1 MGAVRFGG
9 AAVKLKAVDLFSG
22 CGGLTL
28 GLKQAG
34 FEVRAALDVDPLAVE
49 TYKKNHPTTAVIS
62 DDIRSVT
69 GRKLLRSARLR
80 KGELDLV
87 AGCPP
92 CQGFSSLRTLNGGV
106 KINEPMNDLVFEFV
120 RIVEEALPRAVMLE
134 NVPGLFDDARLKQ
147 VTTRLEAL
155 GFRCKADVFDAV
167 EFGVP
172 QRRRRMILIGTRDFE
187 PQFGRR
193 ARSRRTVK
201 TAIYGLPKPGSG
213 TDPLHDYE
221 VNRAPHVDAL
231 IKKIPLN
238 GGSRSD
244 LPKSEQLQC
253 HLDCDGFYDVYGR
266 MSWSLPAPTVTGGC
280 INPSKGRF
288 LHPKQHRAITLREAA
303 LLQGFPK
310 KYYFSMER
318 GRYPAAQM
326 IGNAFPPGLAR
337 SHAAAL
343 RQVLTRSCKRRG
355 RS

>member
-1 MGAVRFGG
+1 M
-9 AAVKLKAVDLFSG
+9 KLKAIDLFSG

-28 GLKQAG
+28 GLKKAG

-49 TYKKNHPTTAVIS
+49 TYRKNHPSTAIIT

-69 GRKLLRSARLR
+69 GQTLLRRTGLR

-92 CQGFSSLRTLNGGV
+92 CQGFSALRTLNGGV
-106 KINEPMNDLVFEFV
+106 TIDEPMNDLVFDFV
-120 RIVEEALPRAVMLE
+120 RIVEQTLPRAVMLE
-134 NVPGLFDDARLKQ
+134 NVPGLLDDARLKL
-147 VTTRLEAL
+147 VTARLEAV

-167 EFGVP
+167 EYGVP
-172 QRRRRMILIGTRDFE
+172 QRRRRMILIGARGFE
-187 PQFGRR
+187 PHFGRR

-213 TDPLHDYE
+213 NDPLHDYE
-221 VNRAPHVDAL
+221 VNRAPHVEAL
-231 IKKIPLN
+231 IKRIPLN

-244 LPKSEQLQC
+244 LPSSAQLQC
-253 HLDCDGFYDVYGR
+253 HQECDGFYDVYGR
-266 MSWSLPAPTVTGGC
+266 MSWSDPAPTVTGGC

-288 LHPKQHRAITLREAA
+288 LHPRQHRAITLREAA

-310 KYYFSMER
+310 RYYFSMER

-326 IGNAFPPGLAR
+326 IGNAFPPALAR

-343 RQVLTRSCKRRG
+343 HGLLVSNRKSRR
-355 RS
+355 RR